1 MGNFCGPVLTH
12 NPFTLKIQ
20 KMYLVCL
27 FNGRVTK
34 NKRCPK
40 SKTLRQFSSDRF
52 ETNETCCQHIAVH
65 VLLVLGRSD
74 KNWQRIFDC
83 GHRNLPGPNLETW
96 ASSVDRN
103 SALNT
108 LFPPLAYF
116 FESSRHENSPGTT

>member
-40 SKTLRQFSSDRF
+40 SKTLRQFRP
-52 ETNETCCQHIAVH
+52 IALKLMKPV
-65 VLLVLGRSD
+65 VNILQSM
-74 KNWQRIFDC
+74 F
-83 GHRNLPGPNLETW
+83 
-96 ASSVDRN
+96 
-103 SALNT
+103 
-108 LFPPLAYF
+108 Y
-116 FESSRHENSPGTT
+116 